1 MNRTTFARPL
11 VVLLLASAQ
20 ELTAQAQPIRE
31 PSRLAAVVPGL
42 TAERVTSTTDSSQA
56 YAVYLPAR
64 YTSSAQWPVV
74 FALDPRGRALIPLRL
89 VQPAAERLGYVVMSS
104 YNSLSDGPA
113 QPNIDALN
121 AMLIDAQQVLA
132 VDTRRL
138 YLMGFS
144 GTARAGWGLAQ
155 ELQGH
160 VAGLIGFGAAL
171 PPGSSVPPS
180 ALSETSGFGFFGGA
194 GSTDFNYEEVRVLEK
209 TLELLNLP
217 HRIEFYDGPHAWPPQ
232 PVVSQAL
239 DWMELQ
245 AIRRDLAARD
255 GQWID
260 SAFAAELT
268 AARSLEAAG
277 KLYEAS
283 RRYATVGRAFTG
295 IHDVSEPT
303 ARARELK
310 QSPSVRR
317 TEEQLAAVAERYD
330 RHMSRLV
337 AFAERVRR
345 EGKAPTLDGSLDQL
359 KIRELQRVA
368 ASAGEEIQR
377 LGAQRILEQ
386 IFVQTSFYEP
396 RSYLARGDAG
406 RALAMLDVANE
417 IRSEDPGLCYLRAEA
432 FAVLERR
439 EDALA
444 ALECVGRLSAIT
456 AEQVAADSTF
466 TRIRTDPRFR
476 ATLDRLRSRRRQEN

>member
-1 MNRTTFARPL
+1 MNRTTLARPL
-11 VVLLLASAQ
+11 VVLLLVSAQ

-31 PSRLAAVVPGL
+31 SSPLAAVVPGL
-42 TAERVTSTTDSSQA
+42 LAERVTSTNDTSQA

-64 YTSSAQWPVV
+64 YTSSARWPVV

-121 AMLIDAQQVLA
+121 AMLIDAQRVLA
-132 VDTRRL
+132 IDARRL

-155 ELQGH
+155 ELRGH

-171 PPGSSVPPS
+171 PPGSSVPPG

-232 PVVSQAL
+232 PVVAQAL

-245 AIRRDLAARD
+245 AIRRGLAARD
-255 GQWID
+255 GKWID
-260 SAFAAELT
+260 SAFGAELA

-277 KLYEAS
+277 KTYEAS
-283 RRYATVGRAFTG
+283 RRYDAIGREFTG
-295 IHDVSEPT
+295 IHNVGEPA

-310 QSPSVRR
+310 QSRSVRR
-317 TEEQLAAVAERYD
+317 TEGQLAAVAERYD
-330 RHMSRLV
+330 KYMSRLV
-337 AFAERVRR
+337 AFSERVRR
-345 EGKAPTLDGSLDQL
+345 ESKPPNLDESLDQL
-359 KIRELQRVA
+359 KITELQRA
-368 ASAGEEIQR
+368 ATSEAQEIER

-386 IFVQTSFYEP
+386 VFVQTSFYEP
-396 RSYLARGDAG
+396 RSYLARGDAR
-406 RALAMLDVANE
+406 RALAMLDVARE
-417 IRSEDPGLCYLRAEA
+417 IRAEEPGLCYLRAEA
-432 FAVLERR
+432 LAVLERR
-439 EDALA
+439 EDALV
-444 ALECVGRLSAIT
+444 ALECVARFSAIT
-456 AEQVAADSTF
+456 AEQLAADSTF
-466 TRIRTDPRFR
+466 IRLRNDPRFR
-476 ATLDRLRSRRRQEN
+476 ATLDQLRARRRQDT